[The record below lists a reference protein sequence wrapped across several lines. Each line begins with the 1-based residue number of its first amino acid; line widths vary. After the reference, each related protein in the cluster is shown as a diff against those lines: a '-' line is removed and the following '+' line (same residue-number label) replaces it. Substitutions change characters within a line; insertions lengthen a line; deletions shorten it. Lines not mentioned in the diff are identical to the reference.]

1 MENGLNTDKIKKY
14 RLTGI
19 VIALVIFAL
28 DQAIKFMVTVTLG
41 LNRMGDNMEL
51 LPFFDF
57 TYARNYGVSMGLL
70 TADSDTQRWLLVALT
85 SIIAVAVLVW
95 MWKERAKGDI
105 WALALVLGGA
115 LGNILDRASL
125 GYVVDYADLHIGA
138 WRPFLI
144 FNLADAAITIG
155 VLILLARVIL
165 IRDKD
170 ENEIPGA
177 DETLEKNNA

>member
-1 MENGLNTDKIKKY
+1 MDNVKKY
-14 RLTGI
+14 RVTG
-19 VIALVIFAL
+19 VIFALSIFAL

-41 LNRMGDNMEL
+41 LNRLGDNMEL

-70 TADSDTQRWLLVALT
+70 TADNNLQRWLLVALT
-85 SIIAVAVLVW
+85 GIIAVVVLVW

-105 WALALVLGGA
+105 WALSLVLGGA

-125 GYVVDYADLHIGA
+125 GYVVDYADFHIGA

-170 ENEIPGA
+170 DKKIPGPKENVA
-177 DETLEKNNA
+177 QEKLEKNNA